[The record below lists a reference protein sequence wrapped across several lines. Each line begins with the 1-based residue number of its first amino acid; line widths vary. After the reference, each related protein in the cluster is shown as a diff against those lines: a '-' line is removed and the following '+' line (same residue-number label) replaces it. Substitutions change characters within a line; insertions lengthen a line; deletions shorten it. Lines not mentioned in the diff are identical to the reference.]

1 MLQRAGRGARRSATG
16 MIVRLIIARRGENVK
31 MPGEKISAPQ
41 CRGRTGIN
49 SLRRSV
55 LRLPGRSGGLHAD
68 SGTAPFPHGLLRN
81 RSGRRV
87 DHKAMW
93 ALWHDVP
100 PGTAGSCFTACQ
112 KGAYHLRRSCL
123 TVDWRGRL
131 CDFLDKWRWLFSIRL
146 SLDRQYSYNL
156 QTPEVSDGS
165 NMTHFS
171 VDTGFAASYVAD
183 RRNRKGYL

>member
-1 MLQRAGRGARRSATG
+1 MTDLRQRGRYLDTYSAGSRGDLHPIVLLQRASRGACRSATG
-16 MIVRLIIARRGENVK
+16 MIGLSALIIARRGENVK
-31 MPGEKISAPQ
+31 TPGEKFRHPSLQ
-41 CRGRTGIN
+41 GRTGM
-49 SLRRSV
+49 SGLRRSV

-146 SLDRQYSYNL
+146 SLDRQ
-156 QTPEVSDGS
+156 
-165 NMTHFS
+165 
-171 VDTGFAASYVAD
+171 
-183 RRNRKGYL
+183 